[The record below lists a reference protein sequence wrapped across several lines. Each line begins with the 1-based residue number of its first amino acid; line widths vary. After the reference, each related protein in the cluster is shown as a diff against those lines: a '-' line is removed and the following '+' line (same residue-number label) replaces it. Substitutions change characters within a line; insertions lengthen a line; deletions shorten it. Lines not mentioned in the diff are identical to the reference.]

1 MTDKMNLLLK
11 GATAVAA
18 AALVAGL
25 LIAYTNSAKLGGEG
39 GEGEDEDR
47 EEHVQTTKSGD
58 DLLPDHLR
66 DAAQALHPGR
76 IVEME
81 PKNGGRAFGIETVDA
96 DGAKWKMVFDADGK
110 LLRDKRD

>member
-1 MTDKMNLLLK
+1 MTNKLKILLK

-39 GEGEDEDR
+39 REGEEDR
-47 EEHVQTTKSGD
+47 EGHVQTTRSGD

-66 DAAQALHPGR
+66 DPAQALLHPGR

-81 PKNGGRAFGIETVDA
+81 PKNGGRTFGIETVEA
-96 DGAKWKMVFDADGK
+96 DGRV
-110 LLRDKRD
+110 LRDERD